1 MSDAPGGSTDVA
13 RHGPLPQAHDGLEKA
28 GPTANRPGSGP
39 CDGQRGFAAPIA
51 DTRGRRCPQSS
62 RTAQAPGRGGR
73 SAEPRPGRCSP
84 APEEPEA
91 GEALVA
97 VPAARRRRPPLG
109 IGSARR
115 PGGGGGGGRG
125 GGRRR
130 RGRAAGRRRLCRLHG
145 RAGGSTPPLPA
156 RRSALRLHARGGT
169 EGDGREAVRAPA
181 PPSPA
186 AGQEVRPRTG
196 GPRGRTGPTAP
207 PAAVRAPRAGH
218 LLPRALLASR
228 AHGLPPLGQGS
239 NHHPGLQRGDGAPA
253 SVSPSPGVTNLP
265 HHQLPVSL
273 SLGVT
278 ESQCHQVPASPNPKL
293 TKSQCH

>member
-1 MSDAPGGSTDVA
+1 MSDAPGGSTDVP

-39 CDGQRGFAAPIA
+39 CDGQRGSAAPIA

-125 GGRRR
+125 GGGRR

-186 AGQEVRPRTG
+186 AGQEVR
-196 GPRGRTGPTAP
+196 
-207 PAAVRAPRAGH
+207 RAPAGPEAEQARQR
-218 LLPRALLASR
+218 LLPPSGRRAPGTCCPEPCSRRGLTDCRPWDRAAITTLGCSEGTEPQPRCHLA
-228 AHGLPPLGQGS
+228 L
-239 NHHPGLQRGDGAPA
+239 
-253 SVSPSPGVTNLP
+253 VSPISHIT
-265 HHQLPVSL
+265 S
-273 SLGVT
+273 
-278 ESQCHQVPASPNPKL
+278 SQCH
-293 TKSQCH
+293 